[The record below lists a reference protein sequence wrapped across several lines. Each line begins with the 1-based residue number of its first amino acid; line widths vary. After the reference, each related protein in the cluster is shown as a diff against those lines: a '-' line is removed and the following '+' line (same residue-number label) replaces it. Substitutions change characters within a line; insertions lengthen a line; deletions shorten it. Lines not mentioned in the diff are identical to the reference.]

1 LLFPKMSPLLCW
13 RLVWS
18 SRRKPASPSNLVPL
32 MPFAEDQSIFLAD
45 FGLPVVANGVSGLGI
60 YDAPGEYVGSDGAM
74 MLSDPTVRCLGS
86 LVTGLQYGDTI
97 TVDGLAYSVRE
108 NRPLFDGIWNQLF
121 LTGPIAVTTAPAL
134 LLESGGYLLL
144 ESGGRLLLES

>member
-1 LLFPKMSPLLCW
+1 LPYQRKQLLLCW

-18 SRRKPASPSNLVPL
+18 SRRKLASPKRLVLL

-60 YDAPGEYVGSDGAM
+60 YDSPGEYVGDGGVM

-86 LVTGLQYGDTI
+86 LVDGLQYGDTI
-97 TVDGLAYSVRE
+97 TVNGLAYTVRE
-108 NRPLFDGIWNQLF
+108 NRPLFDGVWNQVF
-121 LTGPIAVTTAPAL
+121 LTGPIAVTGGTRIITQSGLAL
-134 LLESGGYLLL
+134 ITQDGRYLVIQ
-144 ESGGRLLLES
+144 

>member
-1 LLFPKMSPLLCW
+1 
-13 RLVWS
+13 
-18 SRRKPASPSNLVPL
+18 

-60 YDAPGEYVGSDGAM
+60 YDAPGEYVGGDGAM

-86 LVTGLQYGDTI
+86 LVVGLQYGDTI

-108 NRPLFDGIWNQLF
+108 NRPLFDGIWNQVF
-121 LTGPIAVTTAPAL
+121 LTGPLAVAGGTRIITQ
-134 LLESGGYLLL
+134 SGLGLITQDGRYLVIQ
-144 ESGGRLLLES
+144 